1 MMKHKLFEL
10 WKEYEGSRPVWKI
23 QLEKSIITFMTK
35 TKAVE
40 FQKVVVRET
49 YNED

>member
-1 MMKHKLFEL
+1 MKHKLFEL

-23 QLEKSIITFMTK
+23 QLEKGIITFMTK

-40 FQKVVVRET
+40 FQKVVTRSE
-49 YNED
+49 N